1 MDMDFNS
8 KKWLIEKDLEYFPYR
23 NLMIN
28 DIVENNLFAGFHYDR
43 LIDSLGVPDNVR
55 PRNDNEIYYLIEN
68 DYGWDIDPIYT
79 KYLILTLNNDSCVIN
94 SKVYEWEK

>member
-1 MDMDFNS
+1 
-8 KKWLIEKDLEYFPYR
+8 
-23 NLMIN
+23 
-28 DIVENNLFAGFHYDR
+28 
-43 LIDSLGVPDNVR
+43 LGVPDNVR

-79 KYLILTLNNDSCVIN
+79 KYLILTLNKDSCVIN